1 MLERKEPFQ
10 QITPLILD
18 INPGV
23 SRLIISINMIL
34 FIICFGGKGKNL
46 LRCSKTAELKKATNV
61 TKLIFFLLSLLFIL
75 LERMRIF
82 LISLSSVFVL
92 FFLRKKEEDLN
103 INSLPKVLIDAENL
117 ETVFFISS

>member
-46 LRCSKTAELKKATNV
+46 LRCAKTAELKKATNV

-82 LISLSSVFVL
+82 LISLSSVFVP
-92 FFLRKKEEDLN
+92 FFFKKKRRR
-103 INSLPKVLIDAENL
+103 S
-117 ETVFFISS
+117 